1 MDLGKTNDKS
11 TDLEVKNYL
20 GRNENDKGFMKSDVE
35 YNDVKVLFI
44 VFSRFLIF
52 SNFNISII
60 RG

>member
-11 TDLEVKNYL
+11 TDLEVNNCL
-20 GRNENDKGFMKSDVE
+20 GNENDKGFMKSDVE

-52 SNFNISII
+52 
-60 RG
+60 